1 MLSFAIALA
10 LMLAVVGASVKWAER
25 AQRRRDL
32 GEEGH
37 ARHH

>member
-10 LMLAVVGASVKWAER
+10 IMLAVVGASVQWATR

-32 GEEGH
+32 GEDGN